1 MITCD
6 KGNVEMEGNLILLE
20 AETIAILR
28 GIRNTLEESCE
39 KKHAEEL
46 MQKIFELS
54 AMTREEIEEEMKKLA
69 QELEREI
76 AEHLMK

>member
-20 AETIAILR
+20 AETIEILR
-28 GIRNTLEESCE
+28 GIINTLEESCE

-69 QELEREI
+69 QEIEREI

>member
-1 MITCD
+1 M
-6 KGNVEMEGNLILLE
+6 
-20 AETIAILR
+20 ILR

-69 QELEREI
+69 QEIEREI

>member
-1 MITCD
+1 
-6 KGNVEMEGNLILLE
+6 
-20 AETIAILR
+20 
-28 GIRNTLEESCE
+28 
-39 KKHAEEL
+39 

-69 QELEREI
+69 QEIERER

>member
-6 KGNVEMEGNLILLE
+6 KGNVEMKGNLILLE
-20 AETIAILR
+20 AETAVILR
-28 GIRNTLEESCE
+28 EIRNTIEEVWG
-39 KKHAEEL
+39 KKHAEES

-54 AMTREEIEEEMKKLA
+54 AMTREEIEEEMKKSA
-69 QELEREI
+69 QEIEREI

>member
-1 MITCD
+1 MIKCS
-6 KGNVEMEGNLILLE
+6 KGNVEIKGNLILLE

-46 MQKIFELS
+46 MQKIFEVS
-54 AMTREEIEEEMKKLA
+54 TMTQEEMKAKA
-69 QELEREI
+69 EEMIQEIAGKI
-76 AEHLMK
+76 AEHLVK